1 MKHQLFVASV
11 LSTAVSLALA
21 AQAPSVWGLYREA
34 LARFGPV
41 PTLIEWDTDVPS
53 LDVLLGEAEQ
63 AGALLTLAEREARNA
78 NAA

>member
-1 MKHQLFVASV
+1 MKHQLFAASV
-11 LSTAVSLALA
+11 LSSA
-21 AQAPSVWGLYREA
+21 EA

-41 PTLIEWDTDVPS
+41 PTLVEWDTDVPS

-63 AGALLTLAEREARNA
+63 AGALLALAEPEARNA